1 MAAAPASD
9 QPMAAGMVRVL
20 RRASS
25 PRVAALSKPENW
37 PNAAVTPSA
46 STGSET
52 PCGLNGAA
60 LIPW

>member
-9 QPMAAGMVRVL
+9 QPIAAGMVRVL
-20 RRASS
+20 CRASS
-25 PRVAALSKPENW
+25 PSVAALSNPENW

-46 STGSET
+46 STDSET

-60 LIPW
+60 VMPW